1 MKRKTI
7 LPGQTIGIL
16 GGGQLGRM
24 MAISARQMGY
34 RIAVLDPVEDC
45 PCAQVADI
53 AIIANY
59 DDPEGAKKMAACAD
73 VVTYEFENVAVQTVE
88 YLQENSYLPQG
99 GRLLEITK
107 DRLNEKAA
115 IEKAGLPV
123 VPHMPVRSEEELK
136 AAIDEIGYPSVLKTT
151 QGGYDGKGQYV
162 LQSEL
167 DLKEALP
174 YIGKIPFELEKW
186 LPFEKEISVI
196 VVRSTAGETSV
207 LPVAENIHRHNI
219 LHHTLVPARIPEH
232 LRNEATQHA
241 LQLAEALELVG
252 TLAVEM
258 FVGTDGKVYV
268 NETAPRPH
276 NSGHFSIN
284 ACETSQFEQHIR
296 AICGLPLASTQL
308 LSPAIMINILGEH
321 VQPVLDQ
328 IHLLKS
334 AHLHLYGKD
343 EAKTGR
349 KMGHLTI
356 LGDSADEAIERAE
369 QLGIWKIEQEVGN
382 IHD

>member
-1 MKRKTI
+1 MKQKTI

-24 MAISARQMGY
+24 MAISAKQMGY
-34 RIAVLDPVEDC
+34 RIAVLDPVDDC
-45 PCAQVADI
+45 PCAQVADV
-53 AIIANY
+53 AIVADY

-73 VVTYEFENVAVQTVE
+73 VVTYEFENVAVQTVD
-88 YLQENSYLPQG
+88 YLQEHSYLPQG
-99 GRLLEITK
+99 GHLLEITK

-115 IEKAGLPV
+115 IREAGLPV
-123 VPHMPVRSEEELK
+123 VPYMPVRTQDELK
-136 AAIDEIGYPSVLKTT
+136 AAIDEIGFPSVLKTT

-162 LQSEL
+162 LNSEE
-167 DLKEALP
+167 DLQEALP
-174 YIGKIPFELEKW
+174 YVGKTPFELEKW

-207 LPVAENIHRHNI
+207 FPVAENIHRHNI
-219 LHHTLVPARIPEH
+219 LHHTLVPARISES
-232 LRNEATQHA
+232 LRIEATEHA
-241 LQLAEALELVG
+241 LHLAEALELVG

-296 AICGLPLASTQL
+296 AICGLPLSSTQL
-308 LSPAIMINILGEH
+308 LKPVIMINILGEH
-321 VQPVLDQ
+321 VQPVLDK
-328 IHLLKS
+328 IALLS
-334 AHLHLYGKD
+334 EAHLHLYGKD

-356 LGDSADEAIERAE
+356 LGETVQEAIERAE
-369 QLGIWKIEQEVGN
+369 KLGIWKIEQEVGK
-382 IHD
+382 HS

>member
-1 MKRKTI
+1 MNQKTI

-24 MAISARQMGY
+24 MAISAKQMGY

-53 AIIANY
+53 AITANY
-59 DDPEGAKKMAACAD
+59 DDPEAAKKMATVAD
-73 VVTYEFENVAVQTVE
+73 VVTYEFENVDVQTVD

-99 GRLLEITK
+99 GHLLEITK

-115 IEKAGLPV
+115 IQSAGLPV
-123 VPHMPVRSEEELK
+123 APYMPVRNTKELEE
-136 AAIDEIGYPSVLKTT
+136 AIDTIGFPSVLKTT

-162 LQSEL
+162 LKSKA
-167 DLKEALP
+167 DLEEALP
-174 YIGKIPFELEKW
+174 YIGKTPFELEKW

-196 VVRSTAGETSV
+196 VARSTTGETSV
-207 LPVAENIHRHNI
+207 FPVAENIHRHNI
-219 LHHTLVPARIPEH
+219 LHHTLVPARISDN
-232 LRNEATQHA
+232 LREEATQHA
-241 LQLAEALELVG
+241 LRLAEALHLVG

-258 FVGTDGKVYV
+258 FVGTDGRVYV

-296 AICGLPLASTQL
+296 AICGLPLASAQL
-308 LSPAIMINILGEH
+308 LKPVIMVNILGQH
-321 VQPVLDQ
+321 VQPVLDK
-328 IHLLKS
+328 ISELSS

-343 EAKTGR
+343 AAKTGR

-356 LGDSADEAIERAE
+356 LGDTVDEAIEKAE
-369 QLGIWKIEQEVGN
+369 QIGIWKIEQEVGK
-382 IHD
+382 HS

>member
-1 MKRKTI
+1 MKQKTI

-24 MAISARQMGY
+24 MAISAKQMGY
-34 RIAVLDPVEDC
+34 RIAVLDPVKDC

-53 AIIANY
+53 AIVADY
-59 DDPEGAKKMAACAD
+59 DDPEGAKKMAECAD
-73 VVTYEFENVAVQTVE
+73 VVTYEFENVDVQTVD

-99 GRLLEITK
+99 GHLLEITK

-115 IEKAGLPV
+115 ICSAGLPV
-123 VPHMPVRSEEELK
+123 VPYMPVRNHDELK
-136 AAIDEIGYPSVLKTT
+136 KAIAEIGFPSVLKTT

-162 LQSEL
+162 LKSET
-167 DLKEALP
+167 DLEEALP
-174 YIGKIPFELEKW
+174 YVGKTPFELEKW

-196 VVRSTAGETSV
+196 VVRSTTGETSV
-207 LPVAENIHRHNI
+207 FPVAENIHRHNI
-219 LHHTLVPARIPEH
+219 LHHTLVPARISDS
-232 LRNEATQHA
+232 LRDEATEHA
-241 LQLAEALELVG
+241 LHLAEALKLVG

-284 ACETSQFEQHIR
+284 ACETSQFEQHVR
-296 AICGLPLASTQL
+296 AICGLPLSSTQL
-308 LSPAIMINILGEH
+308 LKPVIMINILGEH
-321 VQPVLDQ
+321 VQPVLDK
-328 IHLLKS
+328 IDLLTS

-343 EAKTGR
+343 AAKTGR

-356 LGDSADEAIERAE
+356 LGDTVDEAIEQAE
-369 QLGIWKIEQEVGN
+369 RLGIWKIEQEVGK
-382 IHD
+382 HS

>member
-1 MKRKTI
+1 MKQKTI

-24 MAISARQMGY
+24 MAISAKQMGY
-34 RIAVLDPVEDC
+34 RIAVLDPVKDC

-53 AIIANY
+53 AIVTDY

-73 VVTYEFENVAVQTVE
+73 VVTYEFENVDVQTVD

-99 GRLLEITK
+99 GHLLEITK

-115 IEKAGLPV
+115 ICSAGLPV
-123 VPHMPVRSEEELK
+123 VPYMPVRNHDELK
-136 AAIDEIGYPSVLKTT
+136 KAIAEIGFPSVLKTT

-162 LQSEL
+162 LKSET
-167 DLKEALP
+167 DLEEALP
-174 YIGKIPFELEKW
+174 YVGKTPFELEKW

-196 VVRSTAGETSV
+196 VVRSTTGETSV
-207 LPVAENIHRHNI
+207 FPVAENIHRHNI
-219 LHHTLVPARIPEH
+219 LHHTLVPARISDS
-232 LRNEATQHA
+232 LRVEATEHA
-241 LQLAEALELVG
+241 LQLAEALKLVG

-258 FVGTDGKVYV
+258 FVGTDGKLYV

-284 ACETSQFEQHIR
+284 ACETSQFEQHVR
-296 AICGLPLASTQL
+296 AICGLPLSSTQL
-308 LSPAIMINILGEH
+308 LKPVIMINILGEH
-321 VQPVLDQ
+321 VQPVLDK
-328 IHLLKS
+328 IDLLKS

-343 EAKTGR
+343 AAKTGR

-356 LGDSADEAIERAE
+356 LGDTVDEAIEQAE
-369 QLGIWKIEQEVGN
+369 RLEIWKIEQEVGK
-382 IHD
+382 HS

>member
-1 MKRKTI
+1 MNHKTI

-24 MAISARQMGY
+24 MAISAKQMGY
-34 RIAVLDPVEDC
+34 RIAVLDPIEDC

-53 AIIANY
+53 AIVAGY
-59 DDPEGAKKMAACAD
+59 DDPEGAKKMAECAD
-73 VVTYEFENVAVQTVE
+73 VVTYEFENVDVQTVD

-99 GRLLEITK
+99 GHLLEITK

-115 IEKAGLPV
+115 IREAGLPV
-123 VPHMPVRSEEELK
+123 VPYMPVRNHDELK
-136 AAIDEIGYPSVLKTT
+136 TAIAEIGFPSVLKTT

-162 LQSEL
+162 LKSED
-167 DLKEALP
+167 DLQEALP
-174 YIGKIPFELEKW
+174 YIGKTPFELEKW

-207 LPVAENIHRHNI
+207 FPAAENIHRHNI
-219 LHHTLVPARIPEH
+219 LHHTLVPARIPDR
-232 LRNEATQHA
+232 LRVEATEHA
-241 LQLAEALELVG
+241 LHLAEALKLVG

-296 AICGLPLASTQL
+296 AICGLPLSSTQL
-308 LSPAIMINILGEH
+308 LKPVIMINILGEH
-321 VQPVLDQ
+321 VQPVLDK
-328 IHLLKS
+328 IGLLS
-334 AHLHLYGKD
+334 AAHLHLYGKD
-343 EAKTGR
+343 AAKTGR

-356 LGDSADEAIERAE
+356 LGDSVQEVIDQAER
-369 QLGIWKIEQEVGN
+369 LGIWKIEQEVGK
-382 IHD
+382 HS

>member
-1 MKRKTI
+1 MKQKTI

-24 MAISARQMGY
+24 MAISAKQMGY
-34 RIAVLDPVEDC
+34 RIAVLDPVKDC

-53 AIIANY
+53 AIVADY
-59 DDPEGAKKMAACAD
+59 DDPEGAKKMAECAD
-73 VVTYEFENVAVQTVE
+73 VVTYEFENVAIQTVD

-99 GRLLEITK
+99 GHLLEITK

-115 IEKAGLPV
+115 ICKAGLPV
-123 VPHMPVRSEEELK
+123 VPYMPVRNHDELK
-136 AAIDEIGYPSVLKTT
+136 KAIAEIGFPSVLKTT

-162 LQSEL
+162 LKSET
-167 DLKEALP
+167 DLEEALP
-174 YIGKIPFELEKW
+174 YVGKTPFELEKW

-196 VVRSTAGETSV
+196 VVRSTTGETSV
-207 LPVAENIHRHNI
+207 FPVAENIHRHNI
-219 LHHTLVPARIPEH
+219 LHHTLVPARISDS
-232 LRNEATQHA
+232 LRDEATEHA
-241 LQLAEALELVG
+241 LHLAEALKLVG

-258 FVGTDGKVYV
+258 FVGIDGKVYV

-284 ACETSQFEQHIR
+284 ACETSQFEQHVR
-296 AICGLPLASTQL
+296 AICGLPLSSTQL
-308 LSPAIMINILGEH
+308 LKPVIMINILGEH
-321 VQPVLDQ
+321 VQPVLDK
-328 IHLLKS
+328 IDLLKS

-343 EAKTGR
+343 AAKTGR

-356 LGDSADEAIERAE
+356 LGNTVDEAIEQAE
-369 QLGIWKIEQEVGN
+369 RLGIWKFEQEVGK
-382 IHD
+382 HS

>member
-1 MKRKTI
+1 MNHKTI

-24 MAISARQMGY
+24 MAISAKQMGY
-34 RIAVLDPVEDC
+34 RIAVLDPIEDC

-53 AIIANY
+53 VIVAGY
-59 DDPEGAKKMAACAD
+59 DDPEGAKKMAKCAD
-73 VVTYEFENVAVQTVE
+73 VVTYEFENVDVQTVD

-99 GRLLEITK
+99 GHLLEITK

-115 IEKAGLPV
+115 IREAGLPV
-123 VPHMPVRSEEELK
+123 VPYMPVRNHDELK
-136 AAIDEIGYPSVLKTT
+136 TAIAEIGFPSVLKTT

-162 LQSEL
+162 LKSED
-167 DLKEALP
+167 DLQEALP
-174 YIGKIPFELEKW
+174 YIGKTPFELEKW

-207 LPVAENIHRHNI
+207 FPVAENIHRHNI
-219 LHHTLVPARIPEH
+219 LHHTLVPARIPDR
-232 LRNEATQHA
+232 LRVEATEHA
-241 LQLAEALELVG
+241 LHLAEALKLVG

-258 FVGTDGKVYV
+258 FVGTDGKIYV

-296 AICGLPLASTQL
+296 AICGLPLSSTQL
-308 LSPAIMINILGEH
+308 LKPVIMINILGEH
-321 VQPVLDQ
+321 VQPVLDK
-328 IHLLKS
+328 IALLS
-334 AHLHLYGKD
+334 AAHLHLYGKD
-343 EAKTGR
+343 AAKTGR

-356 LGDSADEAIERAE
+356 LGDSVQEAIDQAER
-369 QLGIWKIEQEVGN
+369 LGIWKIEQEVGK
-382 IHD
+382 HS